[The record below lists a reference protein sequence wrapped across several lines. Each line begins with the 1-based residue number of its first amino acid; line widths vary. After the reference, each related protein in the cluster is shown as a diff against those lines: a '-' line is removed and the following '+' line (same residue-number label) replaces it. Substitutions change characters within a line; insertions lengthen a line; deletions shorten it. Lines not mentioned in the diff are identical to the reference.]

1 MKVGKVIRDTQI
13 KAIKTHLKDTTIG
26 FDGFDYG
33 WEELKNAVIKI
44 VNVRKYK
51 RDYWSSN
58 FTFEFD
64 VVVDMRYSE
73 GYYYSN
79 GYCERFKKRCNGDY
93 RSRIAKMIMNEI
105 KYFGSDPQRDG
116 VDIKKI
122 TYKEIV

>member
-1 MKVGKVIRDTQI
+1 MKEGKAIRDTQI
-13 KAIKTHLKDTTIG
+13 KAIKTHLKDNTIG
-26 FDGFDYG
+26 FSGFDYG

-51 RDYWSSN
+51 RNYWSSN

-79 GYCERFKKRCNGDY
+79 SYCERFKKRSNGYY
-93 RSRIAKMIMNEI
+93 RSRIAKALMNEI
-105 KYFGSDPQRDG
+105 KYFGADQYGDYLE
-116 VDIKKI
+116 IKKI

>member
-1 MKVGKVIRDTQI
+1 MKEGKAIRDTQI
-13 KAIKTHLKDTTIG
+13 KAIKTHLKNTTIG
-26 FDGFDYG
+26 FGGFDYG
-33 WEELKNAVIKI
+33 WEELKNAVIKM

-79 GYCERFKKRCNGDY
+79 NYCERFKKRSNGYY
-93 RSRIAKMIMNEI
+93 RSRIAKALMNEI
-105 KYFGSDPQRDG
+105 KYFGADQYGDYLE
-116 VDIKKI
+116 IKKI

>member
-13 KAIKTHLKDTTIG
+13 NAIKTHLKDTTIG
-26 FDGFDYG
+26 FGGFDYG

-51 RDYWSSN
+51 RNYWSSN

-73 GYYYSN
+73 GYCYSN
-79 GYCERFKKRCNGDY
+79 KYCERFKKRSNGYY
-93 RSRIAKMIMNEI
+93 RSRIAKVLMNEI
-105 KYFGSDPQRDG
+105 KYFGSDTQRDEI
-116 VDIKKI
+116 DIKKI